1 MRKEYTFLEFWIGI
15 QKFVAIFIFLI
26 GIVAALLLFASSDAP
41 IIFVLGIFILGVVL
55 SFSLVVAGEFI
66 RLIIDIQ
73 NNSEDSNNLLHDILK
88 TLENSNKQIGNLIAS
103 NTKSIIAN
111 ETFDGDAIKK
121 NDIDDFSKS
130 RLEDFKDI
138 FEKRKQNNLE

>member
-15 QKFVAIFIFLI
+15 QKFVAIVIFLI
-26 GIVAALLLFASSDAP
+26 GIFAAFYSFTSSDAP

-55 SFSLVVAGEFI
+55 SFSLLVAGEFI

-88 TLENSNKQIGNLIAS
+88 TLENSNKQIGNLIAF
-103 NTKSIIAN
+103 NTKSTAN
-111 ETFDGDAIKK
+111 ETFDGDAKK
-121 NDIDDFSKS
+121 KSNDIDDFSKS
-130 RLEDFKDI
+130 RLEDLKDI